1 MIVIFTVVVIDSYRQ
16 SIYVLEQGGF
26 SLFLDRDRILDPIG
40 EPLVIAIAEHTI
52 PPTWLRGI
60 AYEVYTVSRNLIVV
74 LQMEVVQYVGCFTDR
89 VQETKIST

>member
-40 EPLVIAIAEHTI
+40 EPLVIAIAERTI
-52 PPTWLRGI
+52 PPIWLRDI
-60 AYEVYTVSRNLIVV
+60 AYEVYIISRNLVAGLHIEIV
-74 LQMEVVQYVGCFTDR
+74 
-89 VQETKIST
+89 